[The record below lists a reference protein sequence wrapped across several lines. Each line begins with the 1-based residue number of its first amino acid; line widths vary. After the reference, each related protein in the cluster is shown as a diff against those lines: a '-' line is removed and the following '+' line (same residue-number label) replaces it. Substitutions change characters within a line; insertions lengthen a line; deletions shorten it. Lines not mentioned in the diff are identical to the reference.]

1 MDLKYGHLYTEAD
14 VTAILQWAWDDGDIP
29 PAKMMQL
36 LINGDHDIR
45 LKFDRDEPLFV
56 LRGRDRRAEG
66 AIIHYDEHQATNA
79 PRNHVEGIAASRRAF
94 REFREANPGRMK
106 EPD

>member
-1 MDLKYGHLYTEAD
+1 MDRKYGHLFTEAD
-14 VTAILQWAWDDGDIP
+14 VTAILQWAWDDELP
-29 PAKMMQL
+29 PAKIMQRI
-36 LINGDHDIR
+36 INDDHDIR
-45 LKFDRDEPLFV
+45 LKFDRDEPLFC

-66 AIIHYDEHQATNA
+66 AIMHYEDHQAPNA
-79 PRNHVEGIAASRRAF
+79 PRNHVEGIAASRRDF